1 MRSNSL
7 SKDSVLVEE
16 ALLPMG
22 RGRGSDRGRGRGSV
36 VGTSTPVPAV
46 QCGEANGD
54 RNKNSFKVSSELF
67 LLVNLL
73 LEK

>member
-7 SKDSVLVEE
+7 FKDSVLDEE

-46 QCGEANGD
+46 PCGEANGD

>member
-1 MRSNSL
+1 MHSNSL

-22 RGRGSDRGRGRGSV
+22 RGSDRGRGRGRGSV

-46 QCGEANGD
+46 PCGEANGD

-67 LLVNLL
+67 L
-73 LEK
+73 

>member
-1 MRSNSL
+1 MRSISL
-7 SKDSVLVEE
+7 AKDSVLDEE

-22 RGRGSDRGRGRGSV
+22 RGRGSDRGRGRGRGSV

-46 QCGEANGD
+46 PCGEANGD

-67 LLVNLL
+67 L
-73 LEK
+73 

>member
-7 SKDSVLVEE
+7 SKDSVLEEE

-22 RGRGSDRGRGRGSV
+22 RGSDRGRGSV

-54 RNKNSFKVSSELF
+54 RNKKSFKVSSELF
-67 LLVNLL
+67 LLGSLL

>member
-7 SKDSVLVEE
+7 FKDSVLDEE

-22 RGRGSDRGRGRGSV
+22 RGRGSDRGRGSV

-54 RNKNSFKVSSELF
+54 WNKNPFKVSSELF
-67 LLVNLL
+67 LIGNLL
-73 LEK
+73 LEN